1 MCGGKRERAQVNAD
15 SAEER
20 GSVQSSAQLHSHQIM
35 AQRPNGGKVHPSQL
49 KAMVAE
55 QLAKRDPRIALGVV
69 LSEIG
74 VRRRASNLARLCTV
88 S

>member
-1 MCGGKRERAQVNAD
+1 VGKQESAQVNAD

-20 GSVQSSAQLHSHQIM
+20 RRAQSHTQLCSHQIM
-35 AQRPNGGKVHPSQL
+35 AQRPNGGKVHPLQL
-49 KAMVAE
+49 KATVVE
-55 QLAKRDPRIALGVV
+55 QLVKHDLWIALGVV

-74 VRRRASNLARLCTV
+74 VRRGASNLARLRAV